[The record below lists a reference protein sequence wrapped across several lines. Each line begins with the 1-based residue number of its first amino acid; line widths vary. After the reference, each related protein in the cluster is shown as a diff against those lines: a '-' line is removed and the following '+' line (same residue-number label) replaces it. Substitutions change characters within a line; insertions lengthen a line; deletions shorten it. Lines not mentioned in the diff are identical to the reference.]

1 MCLGIPGK
9 IVSISDVEQ
18 QLGIVDVGGIQR
30 AVNLSCIAEVGQD
43 LHQHINSW
51 VLVHVGFAM
60 SVINE
65 AEAQATLAVL
75 IELGNMQEELAAMQ
89 EGES

>member
-9 IVSISDVEQ
+9 IVSISDSQEM
-18 QLGIVDVGGIQR
+18 LAMVDVGGIQR
-30 AVNLSCIAEVGQD
+30 EVNLSCISNDGDD
-43 LHQHINSW
+43 LNQHVDEW

-65 AEAQATLAVL
+65 QEAKATLEVL
-75 IELGNMQEELAAMQ
+75 TELGEMQEELTAIQQGA
-89 EGES
+89 S

>member
-9 IVSISDVEQ
+9 IVSIINEQ
-18 QLGIVDVGGIQR
+18 EQLGMVDVGGIQR
-30 AVNLSCIAEVGQD
+30 TVNLSCIAEDGHNLQ
-43 LHQHINSW
+43 QYIESW

-65 AEAQATLAVL
+65 QEAQATLAIL
-75 IELGNMQEELAAMQ
+75 TELGDMQEELAAIQ
-89 EGES
+89 QGAS

>member
-9 IVSISDVEQ
+9 IV
-18 QLGIVDVGGIQR
+18 GITDPELQTGMVDVGGIQR
-30 AVNLSCIAEVGQD
+30 AVNLSCIAEAGKDLSHYVG
-43 LHQHINSW
+43 SW

-65 AEAQATLAVL
+65 AEAQSTLAVL
-75 IELGNMQEELAAMQ
+75 TELGEMQSELAAMQ
-89 EGES
+89 EGAV

>member
-9 IVSISDVEQ
+9 IISISDEKER
-18 QLGIVDVGGIQR
+18 LGIVDVGGIQR
-30 AVNLSCIAEVGQD
+30 GVNLSCISDAGGELEKYIGE
-43 LHQHINSW
+43 W

-65 AEAQATLAVL
+65 AEASATLAIL
-75 IELGNMQEELAAMQ
+75 TELGEMQEELIAIT
-89 EGES
+89 EGAS

>member
-9 IVSISDVEQ
+9 IVSITDAEQ
-18 QLGIVDVGGIQR
+18 QLGMVDVGGIQR
-30 AVNLSCIAEVGQD
+30 AVNLSCIAEAGTD
-43 LHQHINSW
+43 LTQHINSW

-65 AEAQATLAVL
+65 AEAQATLLVL
-75 IELGNMQEELAAMQ
+75 TELGEMQEELAAMQ
-89 EGES
+89 EGAS

>member
-9 IVSISDVEQ
+9 IVSISDAEQ

-30 AVNLSCIAEVGQD
+30 AVDLSCIAQD
-43 LHQHINSW
+43 GIDIHQHVGSW

-65 AEAQATLAVL
+65 AEAQSTLAIL
-75 IELGNMQEELAAMQ
+75 NELGQMQEELVAMQ
-89 EGES
+89 EGAS

>member
-30 AVNLSCIAEVGQD
+30 AVNLSCISDVGTD
-43 LHQHINSW
+43 LKQHIDSW

-60 SVINE
+60 SVIDE
-65 AEAQATLAVL
+65 KEAQSTLAVL
-75 IELGNMQEELAAMQ
+75 TELGDMQEEMAAMQ
-89 EGES
+89 AGAS

>member
-43 LHQHINSW
+43 LYQHINSW

>member
-9 IVSISDVEQ
+9 IVAISDAVQ
-18 QLGIVDVGGIQR
+18 LLGIVDVGGIQR
-30 AVNLSCIAEVGQD
+30 SVDLSCVAQD
-43 LHQHINSW
+43 FASLDSLIGHW

-60 SVINE
+60 SVIDE

-75 IELGNMQEELAAMQ
+75 TELGQVQEELIAMQ
-89 EGES
+89 EGQS

>member
-9 IVSISDVEQ
+9 IISITDSVLQ
-18 QLGIVDVGGIQR
+18 TGMVDVGGIQR
-30 AVNLSCIAEVGQD
+30 AVNLSCIAEEGKD
-43 LHQHINSW
+43 LEHHIGSW

-65 AEAQATLAVL
+65 AEAQATMAVL
-75 IELGNMQEELAAMQ
+75 TELGEMQQELAAMQ
-89 EGES
+89 EGAQ